1 MFQRSAGRRRE
12 REGPRGV
19 GKAATR
25 RSALQVFPTFLVSFG
40 LALYA
45 GAMALL
51 HILPLPHL
59 LLLTGAGGLAWFC
72 LLVSIVPIVEWT
84 RERLRG

>member
-1 MFQRSAGRRRE
+1 M
-12 REGPRGV
+12 
-19 GKAATR
+19 
-25 RSALQVFPTFLVSFG
+25 QVFPTFLVSFG

-45 GAMALL
+45 AAMALL
-51 HILPLPHL
+51 HILTLPHL
-59 LLLTGAGGLAWFC
+59 LLLVGAGGLAWFC